1 MVARSR
7 YAEDQLARAI
17 DRGVRQYVVLGA
29 GLDTYAYRSRPPIR
43 VFELDHPATQAWK
56 RARLEQSGIEIPHSM
71 TFVPVDFERQ
81 GLEEQLQAS
90 GFQMHQPAFFSW
102 LGVIMYLTPDAV
114 TNTFRF
120 IASRPA
126 GSGVAFDYTLAR
138 PAMGPLMRAGQK
150 LIAMAVAR
158 LGEPFRSAFVPAD
171 LARLL
176 RELGFRELEDLSP
189 ADIDRRYFASRD
201 DGLKVGNVWGHV
213 ASAWV

>member
-1 MVARSR
+1 MRSDGSSKTAYAVALQRATHQVRDHPKVFDDPLAVSILGPEARLYANLPLKLDGRRRAFMVARCRCS
-7 YAEDQLARAI
+7 EDQLARA
-17 DRGVRQYVVLGA
+17 
-29 GLDTYAYRSRPPIR
+29 
-43 VFELDHPATQAWK
+43 
-56 RARLEQSGIEIPHSM
+56 
-71 TFVPVDFERQ
+71 
-81 GLEEQLQAS
+81 
-90 GFQMHQPAFFSW
+90 SW
-102 LGVIMYLTPDAV
+102 GPDW
-114 TNTFRF
+114 T
-120 IASRPA
+120 SRPA

-138 PAMGPLMRAGQK
+138 PAMGPRMRAGQK

-213 ASAWV
+213 ASAWL